1 MSCHEREKET
11 LPIRVKIIS
20 FLVSFDVGGII
31 VALLWLS
38 NRSLLVRVSVPESL
52 ASVLAYCHSSSPLHE
67 NKDPSCRQD
76 APQPVVSSPTPEIP
90 AGQVIG

>member
-1 MSCHEREKET
+1 MKEKKDPSHSCQ
-11 LPIRVKIIS
+11 IVS

-31 VALLWLS
+31 VALLRLS